1 MCIMGFVDTNKASSS
16 SLAIY
21 QSPDNQ
27 IRLDVNVAED
37 TVWLNVDQISSL
49 YKRDRSVIQRH
60 IRNTY
65 KEEEVLESSTCAK
78 FAQVRIEGDRE
89 VVRQVPFYNL
99 DVIISVG
106 YRVHSKEGVLFRK
119 WATGVLRQHIFEG
132 YSVNIERLS
141 SLGKSIQ
148 VLKRY
153 ANLLQSNSV
162 LNVIES
168 YAYALNLLDQYDHKT
183 MEKPIGNIGGIRI
196 TYQECNELI
205 NSMMFYVESDLFGRE
220 RNHGLEASI
229 GAVFQTVDGHEVYP
243 TVEEKAAH
251 LLYFL
256 VKNHPFVDGNKRIG
270 SAIFLYFL
278 QKNKTLLNEA
288 SILPDQ
294 NVLVAVV
301 VLMAASDPSER
312 DSVIKLVLNLL
323 TNPGNPDKSK

>member
-1 MCIMGFVDTNKASSS
+1 MGFVDTNKFSSS

-27 IRLDVNVAED
+27 ICLDVNVAED
-37 TVWLNVDQISSL
+37 SVWLTVDQISSL
-49 YKRDRSVIQRH
+49 YKRDRSVVQRH
-60 IRNTY
+60 IRNVY
-65 KEEEVLESSTCAK
+65 AEDEVSENSTCAK
-78 FAQVRIEGDRE
+78 YAQVQIEGGRE
-89 VVRQVPFYNL
+89 VIRQVPSYNL

-119 WATGVLRQHIFEG
+119 WATGVLRQHIIEG

-183 MEKPIGNIGGIRI
+183 MEKPEGNIGGNRI

-205 NSMMFYVESDLFGRE
+205 NSMRFYVESDLFGRE

-229 GAVFQTVDGHEVYP
+229 GAIFQTVDGNEVYP

-278 QKNKTLLNEA
+278 QKNKALLNEA
-288 SILPDQ
+288 SLLPDQ

-323 TNPGNPDKSK
+323 FTTGNPEK